1 LWKERIFEAKT
12 RTRRGIMQGSIIRR
26 KTRTAIVGSVKVGSE
41 HPVSIQSMTNTKTAD
56 VEATV
61 AQIRRFEEAG
71 CEIIRITVN
80 DDSAAEAFAKIVK
93 ASKIPV
99 VADIHFDYK
108 MALAAIKAGAA
119 GIRIN
124 PGNIGAFERT
134 KEVVD
139 ASKAAGNAIRVG
151 VNSGSLQK
159 DLLKKHGRPTPEAL
173 VESAVR
179 YVEMMDDLNFTNLVL
194 SIKSSDVIST
204 ISACEMLSAKTDV
217 PQHIGITESGTIKT
231 GTIKSA
237 VGIGALL
244 ARGVG
249 DTIRVSLAGDP
260 VEEIDVARQIL
271 KSLGLRGGPVLI
283 ACPTCGRTQI
293 ELAALAETVEKRLN
307 LYEQNISVAVMGC
320 VVNGPGE
327 AREADVGVAGG
338 IGEGLLFVKGEA
350 VKKVSEDKIIDEL
363 FLLIDEVANKK

>member
-1 LWKERIFEAKT
+1 
-12 RTRRGIMQGSIIRR
+12 MQNLITRR
-26 KTRTAIVGSVKVGSE
+26 KTRTASVADVKIGSE
-41 HPVSIQSMTNTKTAD
+41 HPISIQSMTNTKTAD
-56 VEATV
+56 VNATV

-71 CEIIRITVN
+71 CEIIRVTVN
-80 DDSAAEAFAKIVK
+80 DEAAAVAFGKIVK

-124 PGNIGAFERT
+124 PGNIGSVERT
-134 KEVVD
+134 KEIAE
-139 ASKAAGNAIRVG
+139 ASKIAGNAIRVG

-159 DLLKKHGRPTPEAL
+159 ELLEKYGRPTPEAL

-179 YVEMMDDLNFTNLVL
+179 YVEMMDGFNFTNLVL

-204 ISACEMLSAKTDV
+204 VAACEMLSSKTDV

-231 GTIKSA
+231 GTVKSS

-244 ARGVG
+244 ARGIG
-249 DTIRVSLAGDP
+249 DTVRVSLAGDP

-293 ELAALAETVEKRLN
+293 ELAALAEAVEKRLFS
-307 LYEQNISVAVMGC
+307 YKQNISVAVMGC

-338 IGEGLLFVKGEA
+338 AGEALLFMKGQP
-350 VKKVSEDKIIDEL
+350 VKKVSEDKILDEL
-363 FLLIDEVANKK
+363 FLLVDEAAAKASGE